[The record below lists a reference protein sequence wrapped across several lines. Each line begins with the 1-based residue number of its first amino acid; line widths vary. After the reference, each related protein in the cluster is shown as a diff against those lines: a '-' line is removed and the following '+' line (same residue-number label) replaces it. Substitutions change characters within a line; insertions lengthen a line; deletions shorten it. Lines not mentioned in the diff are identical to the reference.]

1 MIGRSRW
8 NGLNGVAACARRAA
22 EVTVEDFVTSE
33 PLSEDVVPKVQT
45 SASE

>member
-8 NGLNGVAACARRAA
+8 NGLNGEAACERRAA
-22 EVTVEDFVTSE
+22 EVTVEDFVTSS
-33 PLSEDVVPKVQT
+33 PLSDVVDPKVQT